1 MSKFDDFHDHL
12 VENYLTNYSKTQKKH
27 SGTTTGQTQQGNT
40 TNQGNATNLDPI
52 SDILLRA
59 ANSQDGLDGIDELD
73 EYINGLGIDRT
84 KLTPLLGELSKRLGT
99 QNNGN
104 AI

>member
-27 SGTTTGQTQQGNT
+27 SGTTTGQTQ
-40 TNQGNATNLDPI
+40 QGNATNLDPI